1 MNWEDAAKLLS
12 QNNSGGKFF
21 RLGPG
26 ESAKGVAGIKNVK
39 VRSTVWNNGASEDY
53 DAKNPAHSGLRPSQ
67 RFGINWW
74 SYETNEMQI
83 WEMSKTTFQ
92 AVVAAVGMPPK
103 ARVLRIKRIGEG
115 KSTVYDVEVRDDLQ
129 GDEFERI
136 KTAFARDSYDLDQEL
151 TPSPSG
157 ASGGGS
163 FDDDDIP
170 F

>member
-12 QNNSGGKFF
+12 QNNNGGKFF
-21 RLGPG
+21 RLGSG

-39 VRSTVWNNGASEDY
+39 VRNMVWNNGASEEY
-53 DAKNPAHSGLRPSQ
+53 DAKNPAHSGMRPSQ
-67 RFGINWW
+67 RFAINWY
-74 SYETNEMQI
+74 SYETQEMQI

-92 AVVAAVGMPPK
+92 ALVAAVGMPPK

-115 KSTVYDVEVRDDLQ
+115 KSTVYDVEARDELA

-136 KTAFARDSYDLDQEL
+136 KTAFSRDSYDLDTEL
-151 TPSPSG
+151 SPSPM
-157 ASGGGS
+157 GGGGLGS
-163 FDDDDIP
+163 FDDDDVP